1 MTESANI
8 SEVSENSENS
18 RIFENPITPGEPN
31 EFAHHGASHDSVTG
45 AAFTAAQESITTLGA
60 RAFGVDA
67 ATFTNWRWQMKHQVA
82 NRADAERILKLAGAE
97 AEGFDELADIF
108 QSGITPYYLML
119 MVPRSGEAEIP
130 AHLHPIRLQGLP
142 RTEELKDPLGVGD
155 PLDEVGHS
163 PVREVVHVYPDRV
176 AFCVAQLCPVYCRY
190 CFRKRRDEES
200 GLHFN
205 RTIIDRGIEYIASN
219 PAIKDV
225 LITGGDPFIASDS
238 ALENLVARLRA
249 IPHVEI
255 IRFGTRTPVTLPYRV
270 TRELAQRLA
279 KYHPIFVNT
288 HFNCPEELTPEAR
301 QAVANLVD
309 AGIPVGNQSVLLRHV
324 NDEPQRMI
332 QLLRGLLR
340 ARIRPYYL
348 FHPHRVA
355 GTEHLRV
362 PIRTGINLMKK
373 LRGNITGL
381 AIPTYILDT
390 PSGKVPLTPNHIL
403 SEDGD
408 DLIIEDC
415 RGEIWREKGVV
426 HETKTHMTL
435 DS

>member
-1 MTESANI
+1 MTEPLNT
-8 SEVSENSENS
+8 SEIFDTPSET
-18 RIFENPITPGEPN
+18 I
-31 EFAHHGASHDSVTG
+31 EFAHHGASHDSVTAAG
-45 AAFTAAQESITTLGA
+45 AQ
-60 RAFGVDA
+60 AFGVSV
-67 ATFTNWRWQMKHQVA
+67 ATFSNWRWQMKHQVA
-82 NRADAERILKLAGAE
+82 SRADAERILKLAGAE
-97 AEGFDELADIF
+97 AEGFDALQDIF

-119 MVPRSGEAEIP
+119 MVPRPSEANGAQVP
-130 AHLHPIRLQGLP
+130 AHLHPVRLQGLP

-190 CFRKRRDEES
+190 CFRKRRDEET

-205 RTIIDRGIEYIASN
+205 RAIIDRGIEYIASN

-225 LITGGDPFIASDS
+225 LVTGGDPFIASDS

-288 HFNCPEELTPEAR
+288 HFNCVEELTPEAR

-324 NDEPQRMI
+324 NDKPESMM

-362 PIRTGINLMKK
+362 SIKTGINLMKK

-403 SEDGD
+403 REDGD

-415 RGEIWREKGVV
+415 RGEIWREKGIVP
-426 HETKTHMTL
+426 ETLTEMTL

>member
-1 MTESANI
+1 MTEREETTSDVQA
-8 SEVSENSENS
+8 SQFRMATASPDS
-18 RIFENPITPGEPN
+18 IT
-31 EFAHHGASHDSVTG
+31 VRG
-45 AAFTAAQESITTLGA
+45 AA
-60 RAFGVDA
+60 AFGVDSE
-67 ATFTNWRWQMKHQVA
+67 TFTNWRWQMKHQVA
-82 NRADAERILKLAGAE
+82 SRSDAERILKLAGAE
-97 AEGFDELADIF
+97 AEGFDALKDIF
-108 QSGITPYYLML
+108 QSGITPYYLLL
-119 MVPRSGEAEIP
+119 MVDQPGAEVP
-130 AHLHPIRLQGLP
+130 AHLHPVRLQAMP
-142 RTEELKDPLGVGD
+142 RTEELQDALGVGD

-190 CFRKRRDEES
+190 CFRKRRDEET

-205 RTIIDRGIEYIASN
+205 RSIVDRGIDYIASN

-225 LITGGDPFIASDS
+225 LITGGDPFIASDQ
-238 ALENLVARLRA
+238 ALENLVARIRA

-279 KYHPIFVNT
+279 KYHPVFVNT
-288 HFNCPEELTPEAR
+288 HFNCPEELTPEAI

-324 NDEPQRMI
+324 NDDPKQMMA
-332 QLLRGLLR
+332 LLRGLLR

-362 PIRTGINLMKK
+362 SIRTGIQLMKK

-403 SEDGD
+403 REDGD
-408 DLIIEDC
+408 DLVIEDC

-426 HETKTHMTL
+426 NEPHPTPSL

>member
-1 MTESANI
+1 MEEAPDTE
-8 SEVSENSENS
+8 V
-18 RIFENPITPGEPN
+18 N
-31 EFAHHGASHDSVTG
+31 EFANHAASHDSVT
-45 AAFTAAQESITTLGA
+45 AAGA
-60 RAFGVDA
+60 RAFGVDP
-67 ATFTNWRWQMKHQVA
+67 ATFANWRWQMKHQIA
-82 NRADAERILKLAGAE
+82 SRADAERVLNLAGAE
-97 AEGFDELADIF
+97 AEGFDALKDIF

-119 MVPRSGEAEIP
+119 MMARPGDPELP
-130 AHLHPIRLQGLP
+130 PHLHPVRLQGLP
-142 RTEELKDPLGVGD
+142 RTEELSDALGVPD

-190 CFRKRRDEES
+190 CFRKRRDEET

-205 RTIIDRGIEYIASN
+205 RAIVDRGIDYIASN

-225 LITGGDPFIASDS
+225 LVTGGDPFIASDS

-270 TRELAQRLA
+270 TRALAQRLA

-288 HFNCPEELTPEAR
+288 HFNCAEELTPEAR
-301 QAVANLVD
+301 QAIANLVD
-309 AGIPVGNQSVLLRHV
+309 AGIPVGNQSVLLRNV
-324 NDEPQRMI
+324 NDTTARMMP
-332 QLLRGLLR
+332 LLRGLLR
-340 ARIRPYYL
+340 ARVRPYYL

-362 PIRTGINLMKK
+362 PVKSGIELMKK

-403 SEDGD
+403 REDGD
-408 DLIIEDC
+408 DLVIEDC

-426 HETKTHMTL
+426 ESTVEPR
-435 DS
+435 

>member
-1 MTESANI
+1 MEESSI
-8 SEVSENSENS
+8 SQMNH
-18 RIFENPITPGEPN
+18 EPPEAN
-31 EFAHHGASHDSVTG
+31 EFLRHAASPDSVTARG
-45 AAFTAAQESITTLGA
+45 ADI
-60 RAFGVDA
+60 FGVDA
-67 ATFTNWRWQMKHQVA
+67 ATFANWRWQMKHQVST
-82 NRADAERILKLAGAE
+82 RKQAERVLRLASSE
-97 AEGFDELADIF
+97 ADGFDSLRDTF
-108 QSGITPYYLML
+108 QSGITPYYMML
-119 MVPRSGEAEIP
+119 MKGDGRLDPV
-130 AHLHPIRLQGLP
+130 RLQALP
-142 RTEELKDPLGVGD
+142 RTEELSDALGVGD
-155 PLDEVGHS
+155 PLEEVGHS

-190 CFRKRRDEES
+190 CFRKRRDEET

-205 RTIIDRGIEYIASN
+205 RTIVDRGIEYIASN

-238 ALENLVARLRA
+238 ALENLVSRIRA

-270 TRELAQRLA
+270 TRELAARLA
-279 KYHPIFVNT
+279 KYHPVFVNT
-288 HFNCPEELTPEAR
+288 HFNCPEELTPEAI

-324 NDEPQRMI
+324 NDDPERMK

-362 PIRTGINLMKK
+362 SIRTGINLMKK

-403 SEDGD
+403 REDGD
-408 DLIIEDC
+408 DLVIEDC
-415 RGEIWREKGVV
+415 RGEIWREKGV
-426 HETKTHMTL
+426 TTGPRTDLLSL

>member
-1 MTESANI
+1 MEESPNTE
-8 SEVSENSENS
+8 V
-18 RIFENPITPGEPN
+18 N
-31 EFAHHGASHDSVTG
+31 EFANHAASHDSVT
-45 AAFTAAQESITTLGA
+45 AAGA
-60 RAFGVDA
+60 RAFAVDP
-67 ATFTNWRWQMKHQVA
+67 ATFANWRWQMKHQIA
-82 NRADAERILKLAGAE
+82 SRADAERVLNLAGEE
-97 AEGFDELADIF
+97 AEGFDALKDIF

-119 MVPRSGEAEIP
+119 MMARPGDPELP
-130 AHLHPIRLQGLP
+130 PHLHPVRLQGLP
-142 RTEELKDPLGVGD
+142 RTEELSDALGVPD

-190 CFRKRRDEES
+190 CFRKRRDEEN

-205 RTIIDRGIEYIASN
+205 RAIVDRGIDYIASN

-225 LITGGDPFIASDS
+225 LVTGGDPFIASDS

-270 TRELAQRLA
+270 TRALAQRLA

-288 HFNCPEELTPEAR
+288 HFNCAEELTPEAR

-309 AGIPVGNQSVLLRHV
+309 AGIPVGNQSVLLRNV
-324 NDEPQRMI
+324 NDTTARMMP
-332 QLLRGLLR
+332 LLRGLLR
-340 ARIRPYYL
+340 ARVRPYYL

-362 PIRTGINLMKK
+362 PVKSGIELMKK

-403 SEDGD
+403 REDGD
-408 DLIIEDC
+408 DLVIEDC

-426 HETKTHMTL
+426 ESALSRSRALGPGPEPGPTTL
-435 DS
+435 EP